1 MVVFPFHEGSGVIK
15 RYQIWEVA
23 SQLFPKA
30 RSVSGKE
37 REKTNV
43 EQHLTLDKKK
53 VNILSKADIMLVVLP
68 SSYYS

>member
-37 REKTNV
+37 RKKTNV
-43 EQHLTLDKKK
+43 EQHLTVDKKK
-53 VNILSKADIMLVVLP
+53 STYFRKLI
-68 SSYYS
+68 

>member
-23 SQLFPKA
+23 SQLFPKT

-37 REKTNV
+37 RKKTNV

-53 VNILSKADIMLVVLP
+53 KVKVLSKADIMF
-68 SSYYS
+68 SSSSL

>member
-23 SQLFPKA
+23 SQLFPKT

-37 REKTNV
+37 R
-43 EQHLTLDKKK
+43 KKK
-53 VNILSKADIMLVVLP
+53 PMLNNT
-68 SSYYS
+68 